1 MRVVGVGSQSI
12 KITSRGGVGLSLSC
26 DLVVEEIEA
35 LGLGAVYI
43 EPPDLIY
50 KNLFCQVIASCTVF
64 SSTSPSSSPVTY
76 KVLLVEETA
85 IGAEEGILDQR
96 ALQATSANVERLKKA
111 TYNSQKINFHGIS
124 VCGEPD
130 TRPQDQHNSRPRLD
144 RRRET
149 RSLAPIW
156 GR

>member
-1 MRVVGVGSQSI
+1 MMVVGVRSQSI
-12 KITSRGGVGLSLSC
+12 IITSRGGVGLSLSC

-85 IGAEEGILDQR
+85 IGAEEGILDER
-96 ALQATSANVERLKKA
+96 ALQSTSADVERLERR
-111 TYNSQKINFHGIS
+111 YSSSQKINFS
-124 VCGEPD
+124 
-130 TRPQDQHNSRPRLD
+130 
-144 RRRET
+144 
-149 RSLAPIW
+149 
-156 GR
+156 

>member
-1 MRVVGVGSQSI
+1 MILVVLAAMMVVDVGSQSI
-12 KITSRGGVGLSLSC
+12 ITTCIRGVGLSLSC

-85 IGAEEGILDQR
+85 IGAEEGILDER
-96 ALQATSANVERLKKA
+96 ALQSTSADVERLERR
-111 TYNSQKINFHGIS
+111 YSSSQKMNFS
-124 VCGEPD
+124 
-130 TRPQDQHNSRPRLD
+130 
-144 RRRET
+144 
-149 RSLAPIW
+149 
-156 GR
+156 